1 VLPAAEAGYGAGPRP
16 HILRPQPQLVPKAG
30 PGAEVGGPE
39 VWVPVFEARRLG
51 DLAEGLQPQPPVGA
65 PERRVEAALQAGAGL
80 EGGGLPAGPRRVLG
94 GRELHLGILLFYYFL

>member
-1 VLPAAEAGYGAGPRP
+1 MVVVVVDE
-16 HILRPQPQLVPKAG
+16 
-30 PGAEVGGPE
+30 EE
-39 VWVPVFEARRLG
+39 EEERR

-94 GRELHLGILLFYYFL
+94 GRELHLRIFLFFHFILLFYLFIDAA